1 MPIAQGGNYQPSN
14 PVSPGVYTREI
25 DQSFLAQG
33 VAQIGGVIVAP
44 FPKGPGFTP
53 TTVTSEADLTNI
65 FGDPDGVLYGPY
77 SAQQYIRQ
85 QGQVTVVRVGGL
97 GGYDQKHALL
107 ITALPGE
114 YGRFPV
120 SSSFTGKTVGTRI
133 VGSSGSYAIEGTL
146 SVTFTSGDYSGSTM
160 VVGGISASVLNAY
173 DPTGTLI
180 SGSIDTNLIA
190 SSLPHKPSNPI
201 RVSSSLNVVQVSPC
215 KSEAIFS
222 GLITGLYGDFDP
234 STWVAGQIS
243 SEDDCGGITGSVSRD
258 EVVLATL
265 ANTAY
270 DRGQNLNGFSGSVLL
285 PKNLAVVGP
294 DFRLTLNDVHFDVNT
309 GNYVSSSY
317 GTYEFST
324 DAESSAYITN
334 VWGTDPTVGFTPIA
348 NGQRPEVAYLSTIFD
363 NRISEIFTDVSIS
376 GSWKI
381 SISARDAMTFSD
393 GITPDIG
400 TSTYDLRQAET
411 PWIRS
416 QAVAPWSG
424 SGSTGSFHYDLF
436 KVHTMSDGTNM
447 NTEYKIEI
455 SNVKSA
461 GSISGTDWGS
471 FSLSVRS
478 FTDTDKKPLILEKFD
493 NLTLNPDDANFV
505 GRRIG
510 DMYRYIDFNG
520 KILEFGDY
528 KNISRLIRIETAISP
543 WPKTVIPFGF
553 GPYAAPIGGDYAR
566 LGKLPA
572 MQYSRASI
580 YSTQPGRYTS
590 GILFDPAPSS
600 ADEELSS
607 LYPNGSSIGPE
618 RDNKQYFK
626 AIPLGSSAAANVGF
640 DLDDTCG
647 ITSAYVPTE
656 ETINVKKR
664 RFILGFQGGFDGQS
678 PSIPILVGN
687 DILLTNQQGLDCS
700 TNKTNG
706 SIAYKQCIAALSN
719 GDEWDFNLITTPGI
733 NHQYHPYV
741 VGLTVE
747 MCENRGDAFYIFDI
761 APNQLAGGSS
771 IDNVIEMAT
780 QFDTSYAATYYPW
793 IKIVDTNSNKIIS
806 VPPSVVMPA
815 VYAAN
820 DRVAAEWF
828 APAGLNRGGIPA
840 AVQVVDRLTHGDRD
854 SLYEGKVNP
863 IAAFPGQGVVAWGQK
878 TLQRQPS
885 ALDRINVRR
894 LMIALKKFI
903 AGSSR
908 FLLFEQNTSATQNRF
923 LSIVNPYLES
933 VQQRYGLYAFRVV
946 MDSTNN
952 TPDLVDRNILYGQI
966 YLQPAKTVETLLID
980 FNLTPTGATFTSG

>member
-1 MPIAQGGNYQPSN
+1 ML
-14 PVSPGVYTREI
+14 V
-25 DQSFLAQG
+25 
-33 VAQIGGVIVAP
+33 
-44 FPKGPGFTP
+44 
-53 TTVTSEADLTNI
+53 
-65 FGDPDGVLYGPY
+65 
-77 SAQQYIRQ
+77 
-85 QGQVTVVRVGGL
+85 
-97 GGYDQKHALL
+97 
-107 ITALPGE
+107 
-114 YGRFPV
+114 
-120 SSSFTGKTVGTRI
+120 
-133 VGSSGSYAIEGTL
+133 SGS
-146 SVTFTSGDYSGSTM
+146 V
-160 VVGGISASVLNAY
+160 
-173 DPTGTLI
+173 
-180 SGSIDTNLIA
+180 DTNLIA
-190 SSLPHKPSNPI
+190 SLLPHKPSDAL
-201 RVSSSLNVVQVSPC
+201 RVSSSLTVVQVSPC
-215 KSEAIFS
+215 KSEATFT

-234 STWVAGQIS
+234 ASWIAGPVSI
-243 SEDDCGGITGSVSRD
+243 EDDCGGITGSVSRD
-258 EVVLATL
+258 EVVLAAL

-270 DRGQNLNGFSGSVLL
+270 DRGQNLFGFSGSVLL
-285 PKNLAVVGP
+285 PKDLARVGS
-294 DFRLTLNDVHFDVNT
+294 DFRLTLNDTHFDADS
-309 GNYVSSSY
+309 GLYVSSSY
-317 GTYEFST
+317 GTYEFSI
-324 DAESSAYITN
+324 DSESSAYITN
-334 VWGTDPTVGFTPIA
+334 IWGTSPTVGFTPIA
-348 NGQRPEVAYLSTIFD
+348 IGQRPEVAYLTNVFD
-363 NRISEIFTDVSIS
+363 NRTAEILTDINTS

-381 SISARDAMTFSD
+381 TAVTRNAMTFSD

-400 TSTYDLRQAET
+400 TSTFDLRQAET

-424 SGSTGSFHYDLF
+424 SGVSGSFHYDLF

-447 NTEYKIEI
+447 NTAYKIEI

-461 GSISGTDWGS
+461 GSINGTDWGS

-478 FTDTDKKPLILEKFD
+478 YGDNDKKPMILERFD

-528 KNISRLIRIETAISP
+528 NNVSKLIRVETASSP
-543 WPKTVIPFGF
+543 WPTTSIPYGF
-553 GPYAAPIGGDYAR
+553 GPYASPLGGDYAR
-566 LGKLPA
+566 LGKLPR
-572 MQYSRASI
+572 MQYSQAST
-580 YSTQPGRYTS
+580 YTQQPGRYTS
-590 GILFDPAPSS
+590 GVLFDPAPSA
-600 ADEELSS
+600 ADDELAS
-607 LYPNGSSIGPE
+607 LYPNGSSVGPE
-618 RDNKQYFK
+618 RDNKQYFA
-626 AIPLGSSAAANVGF
+626 AIPLGASAKSNVGF
-640 DLDDTCG
+640 DLEDTCG

-664 RFILGFQGGFDGQS
+664 RFMFGFQGGFSGQS
-678 PSIPILVGN
+678 PSVPILVGN
-687 DILLTNQQGLDCS
+687 DLLPTNQQGLDCS

-719 GDEWDFNLITTPGI
+719 ADEWDFNLITTPGI

-761 APNQLAGGSS
+761 APNQLAGDSS
-771 IDNVIEMAT
+771 IDNVVEMAG

-793 IKIVDTNSNKIIS
+793 IKIVDTNSNKIIA

-820 DRVAAEWF
+820 DRVSAEWF

-863 IAAFPGQGVVAWGQK
+863 IAAFPGQGIVAWGQK

-908 FLLFEQNTSATQNRF
+908 FLLFEQNTNATQNRF
-923 LSIVNPYLES
+923 LSIVNPYLET
-933 VQQRYGLYAFRVV
+933 VQQRYGLYSFRVV
-946 MDSTNN
+946 MDASNN

-966 YLQPAKTVETLLID
+966 FLQPAKTVEILCID